1 MENKR
6 MSTKIIGREKK
17 YAAHVFD
24 VYSVKVELPNGKVRS
39 YDLVTH
45 VPAVVIVPVTADGSI
60 LFVEQFRMGA
70 EDTLLELPA
79 GILNGADGSED
90 ALEGARRE
98 CREETG
104 YDAERIERIGG
115 FYMTPGYCSEYIHV
129 YLAQG
134 LKKSP
139 LPQDEDE
146 FLNLVSLPIAEVYR
160 RAEDGELNDVK
171 TIAALTLARGRIRA
185 A

>member
-1 MENKR
+1 MG
-6 MSTKIIGREKK
+6 TKIIGREKK
-17 YAAHVFD
+17 YGAHVFD
-24 VYSVKVELPNGKVRS
+24 VYALKVELPNGKVRS

-45 VPAVVIVPVTADGSI
+45 VPAVVIVPVTDDGRI

-70 EDTLLELPA
+70 EATLLELPA
-79 GILNGADGSED
+79 GVLNGDAGSED

-104 YDAERIERIGG
+104 YDADSIERIGG
-115 FYMTPGYCSEYIHV
+115 FYMTPGYCTEYIHV
-129 YLAQG
+129 FLARG

-146 FLNLVSLPIAEVYR
+146 FLKTIALPIDEAYR
-160 RAEDGELNDVK
+160 RAESGEMEDVK
-171 TIAALTLARGRIRA
+171 TIAALMFAQRKIRDGK
-185 A
+185 